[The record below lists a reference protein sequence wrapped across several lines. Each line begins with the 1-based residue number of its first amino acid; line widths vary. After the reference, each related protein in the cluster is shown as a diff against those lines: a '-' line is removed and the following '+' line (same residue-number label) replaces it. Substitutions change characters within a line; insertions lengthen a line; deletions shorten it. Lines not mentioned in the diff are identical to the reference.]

1 MSTKFLKC
9 PYIRVGINYFK
20 IIMKT
25 DRFGVKQIELKA
37 WNKQEIIE
45 DNGRPYIKE
54 IPRYDDFI
62 IDPNNASY
70 RQKVDNCY
78 NMYSK
83 FAHKPKE
90 GEFTWT
96 KILLEHIFGEQIDQ
110 GLIYL
115 QVLYLYPK
123 QALPVLTLVSKERQT
138 GKSTFIDWLN
148 ILFGNNM
155 IIINPDEISHDFNS
169 NYATKNIIA
178 IEETLIEKSAS
189 VEKIKSLSTQ
199 KFISVNMKHVSQF
212 KIPFFGKIIMASN
225 NENKF
230 LKVDSEEIR
239 FFVRKLGTP
248 KHSNHNI
255 LNDMV
260 KEIPAFLHYLKQ
272 LPEPDFTRSRM
283 VLTAED
289 IGNEALAVV
298 KEHSRNWLYKEL
310 IELIEDWFNNEGKG
324 LFVLSFS
331 AIDVKKKWFEHDK
344 NVSISWL
351 KEVFLSDFGL
361 VLSEKRARY
370 TPFLGE
376 MKTSKHFILA
386 KNDYFSGDDENANS
400 TDNQVD
406 DENIPF

>member
-1 MSTKFLKC
+1 MSTKFMKC

-20 IIMKT
+20 IIEKK
-25 DRFGVKQIELKA
+25 DRFGVKQIELKT
-37 WNKQEIIE
+37 WNKQEIIQ
-45 DNGRPYIKE
+45 DHGRNYVND
-54 IPRYDDFI
+54 IPKYDDFI
-62 IDPNNASY
+62 IEPNNASY
-70 RQKVDNCY
+70 KQKIDNCY

-83 FAHKPKE
+83 FAHRPKE
-90 GEFTWT
+90 GDFTWT
-96 KILLEHIFGEQIDQ
+96 KILLEHIFGDQIDI
-110 GLIYL
+110 GIIYL

-169 NYATKNIIA
+169 SYATKNIVA

-260 KEIPAFLHYLKQ
+260 KEIPAFLHYLKG
-272 LPEPDFTRSRM
+272 LPEPDFSRSRM

-289 IGNEALAVV
+289 IGNDALIVV

-310 IELIEDWFNNEGKG
+310 LELFEDWFNNEGKG
-324 LFVLSFS
+324 QQIVSFS
-331 AIDVKKKWFEHDK
+331 AIDVKQKWFLSDK

-351 KEVFLSDFGL
+351 KEVFLTDFGL
-361 VLSEKRARY
+361 VLSEKKARFN
-370 TPFLGE
+370 PFLGE
-376 MKTSKHFILA
+376 IKNSKHFILA
-386 KNDYFSGDDENANS
+386 KKDYFSFDEENDNS
-400 TDNQVD
+400 TDNEED
-406 DENIPF
+406 SDIPF